1 MLTRGDKILIA
12 LILVFAM
19 AIFTGFQIYGFSGEK
34 TYAVI
39 EVNGKEYQKI
49 SLGKDGPK
57 LQLKVPGA
65 MGDLVLEVDRYRVRV
80 LSSDC
85 PDKDC
90 IRQGWASRPGQAL
103 VCLPNRVVVKI
114 VNNKSSGELDGVS
127 F

>member
-1 MLTRGDKILIA
+1 MLTKGDKILIA
-12 LILVFAM
+12 TVILVAFV
-19 AIFTGFQIYGFSGEK
+19 IFTGFQIYGFTGGK

-39 EVNGKEYQKI
+39 EINGKEYQKI

-57 LQLKVPGA
+57 MQLKVAGFI
-65 MGDLVLEVDRYRVRV
+65 GDVVLEIDRDKVRV
-80 LSSDC
+80 VASDC

-90 IRQGWASRPGQAL
+90 VRQGWVSKPGQTL

-114 VNNKSSGELDGVS
+114 QNTESTNEVDGVS